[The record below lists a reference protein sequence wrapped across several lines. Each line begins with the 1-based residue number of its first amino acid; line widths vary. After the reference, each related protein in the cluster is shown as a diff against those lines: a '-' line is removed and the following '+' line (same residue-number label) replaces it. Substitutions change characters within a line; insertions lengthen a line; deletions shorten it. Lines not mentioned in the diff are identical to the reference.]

1 MRREM
6 LKEANLKPEKQEKP
20 TKSTE
25 QSSRFQSFGPA
36 TKNDHQNNTVQGTS
50 NSQSICYSWI
60 LYSWS
65 IPSWIIDICLYT
77 GQARSRDRLTDL
89 SVMP

>member
-65 IPSWIIDICLYT
+65 IPGSSIFACILDKQEAEI
-77 GQARSRDRLTDL
+77 G
-89 SVMP
+89 